1 MVEVSWWNASWGR
14 VVNKFIDVY
23 HEDVEARTRGN
34 GSVSWLRIWVWLWP
48 PLILERA
55 LSLNICKKRRRENVR
70 RSLLVILM
78 DLIIVIAV
86 ELSVAIAAQ
95 A

>member
-1 MVEVSWWNASWGR
+1 MVEVSWWDASWGR

-23 HEDVEARTRGN
+23 HEDVEARTRGY
-34 GSVSWLRIWVWLWP
+34 GSMSWLRLWVWHWP

-55 LSLNICKKRRRENVR
+55 LSLNICKKKRRENVR
-70 RSLLVILM
+70 RSLLVKLM

>member
-1 MVEVSWWNASWGR
+1 MVEVSWWDASWGR

-34 GSVSWLRIWVWLWP
+34 GSLSWLRLWVWLWP
-48 PLILERA
+48 PQILERA
-55 LSLNICKKRRRENVR
+55 SPLNICKKGRENAR